1 MQLPVILN
9 VKGFRVLTS
18 KQIAELY
25 GTNTDTVKSNFAANK
40 ERFIEGKHY
49 VPLRGGELRT
59 FKDKVRNSYLVNNRV
74 GNPYLVGNT
83 AKVLYFWT
91 EKGAL
96 LHAKS
101 LNTDKAW
108 EVYDYLVD
116 HYFRAQDTKK
126 LPTVPLT
133 LPKESAKAPVPVA
146 RPPRLVVDAPD
157 NAEIQ
162 KDLRRIKRIVS
173 AMDLLADCCSVYCD
187 ASLYKSKV
195 DSIHSLFLELV
206 RPVND
211 LQERK
216 PNLVEKPL

>member
-1 MQLPVILN
+1 MQLPTIKIVN
-9 VKGFRVLTS
+9 GTRVLST
-18 KQIAELY
+18 KQIAEAY
-25 GTNTDTVKSNFAANK
+25 VVKEVQIYQNFKNNRS
-40 ERFIEGKHY
+40 RFIDGKHY
-49 VPLRGGELRT
+49 ISLTGDNLKE
-59 FKDKVRNSYLVNNRV
+59 FKNHLENFEVVDRRASH
-74 GNPYLVGNT
+74 
-83 AKVLYFWT
+83 LYFWT

-133 LPKESAKAPVPVA
+133 LPKESAKAPVSVA

-157 NAEIQ
+157 NVEIQ

>member
-1 MQLPVILN
+1 MQLPTIKIVN
-9 VKGFRVLTS
+9 GTRVLST
-18 KQIAELY
+18 KQIAEAY
-25 GTNTDTVKSNFAANK
+25 VVKEVQIYQNFKNNRS
-40 ERFIEGKHY
+40 RFIDGKHY
-49 VPLRGGELRT
+49 ISLTGDNLKE
-59 FKDKVRNSYLVNNRV
+59 FKNHLENFEVVDRRASH
-74 GNPYLVGNT
+74 
-83 AKVLYFWT
+83 LYFWT

-126 LPTVPLT
+126 IPTVPLT
-133 LPKESAKAPVPVA
+133 LPKESTKAPMPVA

-157 NAEIQ
+157 NVEIQ

>member
-1 MQLPVILN
+1 MQLPAILN
-9 VKGFRVLTS
+9 VRGTRVLTS
-18 KQIAELY
+18 KQISSMYE
-25 GTNTDTVKSNFAANK
+25 TNETTIKMNFSRNRD
-40 ERFIEGKHY
+40 RFIEGKHY
-49 VPLRGGELRT
+49 ISFTGDDLMK
-59 FKDKVRNSYLVNNRV
+59 FKNQVTTRYLVDKRASHL
-74 GNPYLVGNT
+74 YL
-83 AKVLYFWT
+83 WT

-133 LPKESAKAPVPVA
+133 FPKESAKAPVPVA

-157 NAEIQ
+157 NVEIQ

>member
-1 MQLPVILN
+1 MQLPTIKIVN
-9 VKGFRVLTS
+9 GTRVLST
-18 KQIAELY
+18 KQIAEAY
-25 GTNTDTVKSNFAANK
+25 VVKEVQIYQNFKNNRF
-40 ERFIEGKHY
+40 RFIDGKHY
-49 VPLRGGELRT
+49 ISLTGDKLKE
-59 FKDKVRNSYLVNNRV
+59 FKNHLENFEVVDRRASH
-74 GNPYLVGNT
+74 
-83 AKVLYFWT
+83 LYFWT

-126 LPTVPLT
+126 LPTVPLAF
-133 LPKESAKAPVPVA
+133 PKAPTKAPVPIV
-146 RPPRLVVDAPD
+146 RSPRLVVDAPD

-206 RPVND
+206 RSVND

>member
-1 MQLPVILN
+1 MQLPTIKIVN
-9 VKGFRVLTS
+9 GTRVLST
-18 KQIAELY
+18 KQIAEAY
-25 GTNTDTVKSNFAANK
+25 VVKEVQIYQNFKNNRS
-40 ERFIEGKHY
+40 RFIDGKHY
-49 VPLRGGELRT
+49 ISLTGDNLKE
-59 FKDKVRNSYLVNNRV
+59 FKNHLENFEVVDRRASH
-74 GNPYLVGNT
+74 
-83 AKVLYFWT
+83 LYFWT

-157 NAEIQ
+157 NVEIQ